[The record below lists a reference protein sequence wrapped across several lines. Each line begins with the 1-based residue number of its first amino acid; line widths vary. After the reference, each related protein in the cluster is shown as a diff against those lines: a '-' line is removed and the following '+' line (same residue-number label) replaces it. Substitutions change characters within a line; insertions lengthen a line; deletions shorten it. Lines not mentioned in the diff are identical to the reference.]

1 MFSEQIF
8 AEPNGRLID
17 LQNVAAQDSAIALL
31 AAALSDN
38 TRQNDLE
45 VYSWLKLLSTYQN
58 QNREVQY
65 ILDYSSTHMLQT
77 FKKQYIQGFVAHL
90 IFVMAWAVKSNNFN
104 DAGVSKAYYLTQK
117 ILAENYKK
125 TLSQKT
131 IKNYY
136 QSQEHVVH
144 IWVAIFSY
152 PNTQQIAQSLLRE
165 HQKEL
170 ELKQELDIVIENLRL
185 LMTPR
190 FTHDSAS
197 YYFYGTDF
205 ELPRTKKN
213 TEPLYLVDR
222 VKARAVS
229 GVDIYKPS
237 KLEIND
243 ELNKLC
249 ENYTRVNI
257 E

>member
-17 LQNVAAQDSAIALL
+17 LQNVTVQDSAIALL

-45 VYSWLKLLSTYQN
+45 VYSWLKLQSTYQN
-58 QNREVQY
+58 QNPDVQY
-65 ILDYSSTHMLQT
+65 ILDYSSTNMLQT

-90 IFVMAWAVKSNNFN
+90 VFVMAWAIKSNNFN

-117 ILAENYKK
+117 ILAKKYNK

-136 QSQEHVVH
+136 QAQEHVVH
-144 IWVAIFSY
+144 IWVAVFSY
-152 PNTQQIAQSLLRE
+152 PTTQLIAKSLLLD

-170 ELKQELDIVIENLRL
+170 ELKQELDSVLETIKL

-213 TEPLYLVDR
+213 TNPVYLVDR
-222 VKARAVS
+222 IHARPITGIA
-229 GVDIYKPS
+229 IFHPS
-237 KLEIND
+237 KLEMSK
-243 ELNKLC
+243 ELKKLC
-249 ENYTRVNI
+249 DAYTRVDI